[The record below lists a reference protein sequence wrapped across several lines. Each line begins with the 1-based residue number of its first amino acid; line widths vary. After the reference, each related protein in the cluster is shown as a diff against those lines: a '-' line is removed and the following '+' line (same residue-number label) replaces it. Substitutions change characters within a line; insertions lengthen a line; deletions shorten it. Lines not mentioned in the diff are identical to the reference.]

1 MIASMVKFLKDAPG
15 MVLAPALV
23 VGAVAV
29 TLYFLGLMPGLLQGS
44 SGAVREYATIEEA
57 EARVGF
63 RIAVPAYFPIYLS
76 WPPAK
81 ILGQREPAPMSQMLF
96 LSSDGRTEALSISQA
111 LYPGDDLRLSSP
123 WGEEVEQ
130 EMPIVIGDSQGT
142 LTVGRRADGRLING
156 ARWRAKGFY
165 FLVVTIQPV
174 QELLT
179 LARSVHP

>member
-1 MIASMVKFLKDAPG
+1 MMGSMVKFLKDAPG

-29 TLYFLGLMPGLLQGS
+29 ALYFLGLMPGLLQGS
-44 SGAVREYATIEEA
+44 TGAVREYATIEEA

-63 RIAVPAYFPIYLS
+63 CIAVPAYFPSYFS

-81 ILGQREPAPMSQMLF
+81 ILGQREPVPMSQMLF

-156 ARWRAKGFY
+156 ARWRAKGFH